1 MPLLM
6 FQHVQAARW
15 DAIANAAVRSGCG
28 ATCQQGK
35 FDPKKT
41 AHNDQPWKRRVEKCM
56 LYHVTS
62 NLRAN
67 RACHNLRETSSQV
80 CLSGE
85 FSDDENS
92 NPTIK
97 VHQISSVY
105 QHEDNIS
112 TVAMPISCLSWSICW
127 RTKHDNQ
134 QPRPISCLDSLPIKK
149 CWLVVSNMF
158 SETNP
163 NIGTPILI
171 AMSSG

>member
-41 AHNDQPWKRRVEKCM
+41 ALNDQPWKRRVEKCM

-62 NLRAN
+62 NSRAN

-97 VHQISSVY
+97 VHQISSVTLPARG
-105 QHEDNIS
+105 QHFHSGYANFL
-112 TVAMPISCLSWSICW
+112 PIMVNLLANQTWQSATTTNFLFRFSPHKKNADWLFPTCLV
-127 RTKHDNQ
+127 
-134 QPRPISCLDSLPIKK
+134 RPIP
-149 CWLVVSNMF
+149 
-158 SETNP
+158 T
-163 NIGTPILI
+163 
-171 AMSSG
+171 